1 MNWIMANQITLE
13 EYQISTAGQ
22 RQLSNGEFIVHFETT
37 DPHWVVMKDDARVT
51 YWTHEALL
59 SYLEFVEGVY

>member
-1 MNWIMANQITLE
+1 MASNTTLE
-13 EYQISTAGQ
+13 EYQISTVGQ
-22 RQLSNGEFIVHFETT
+22 RQLSNGEFIIHFETS

-59 SYLEFVEGVY
+59 SYLEFVEGDNE